1 MYVEEASSLGIIFL
15 VKLGYVQDFKLKF
28 IGLFD

>member
-1 MYVEEASSLGIIFL
+1 VYVEEASSLGIIFL

>member
-1 MYVEEASSLGIIFL
+1 VYVEEASSLGIILL
-15 VKLGYVQDFKLKF
+15 VKMGYLQDFKLKF